1 VVDLLDVDV
10 RGGVRVV
17 VEGLLVAARPEDAA
31 DPVWWP
37 VWAGLLPH
45 LLALD
50 PAGSGNGRLRQ
61 MAGWAAWYLLA
72 RGDLAAGHALAGQL
86 YRAWRAR
93 LGADHTD
100 TLDAAHNLAHAH
112 RLRGDYGR
120 AHDLDEDTLAR
131 SRRLL
136 GEDHLDTLSSANS
149 LACDLR
155 ELGRVG
161 EALALDQDTL
171 ARKRRVLGED
181 HPDTLTS
188 ASNLAIDLRA
198 LGRVREAEEL
208 DEYVR
213 QHRRA
218 E

>member
-1 VVDLLDVDV
+1 M
-10 RGGVRVV
+10 RT
-17 VEGLLVAARPEDAA
+17 P
-31 DPVWWP
+31 
-37 VWAGLLPH
+37 
-45 LLALD
+45 
-50 PAGSGNGRLRQ
+50 
-61 MAGWAAWYLLA
+61 
-72 RGDLAAGHALAGQL
+72 
-86 YRAWRAR
+86 
-93 LGADHTD
+93 
-100 TLDAAHNLAHAH
+100 
-112 RLRGDYGR
+112 
-120 AHDLDEDTLAR
+120 LAR